1 MKEGV
6 LIDTGPLVA
15 FLNSRDR
22 YHGWVLEQWNNIRPP
37 LATCEAVLSEAC
49 FLLKNS
55 PGAVDSI
62 MEMIQRKVISAPFRL
77 EENIQPIKKLLTKYQ
92 SVPVSLADAC
102 LVRMSEIYPESL
114 ILTLDSDFKLYR
126 KQGRQIIPLIIP
138 NKFKNH
144 YG

>member
-1 MKEGV
+1 
-6 LIDTGPLVA
+6 
-15 FLNSRDR
+15 
-22 YHGWVLEQWNNIRPP
+22 
-37 LATCEAVLSEAC
+37 
-49 FLLKNS
+49 
-55 PGAVDSI
+55 
-62 MEMIQRKVISAPFRL
+62 MIQRKVISAPFRL